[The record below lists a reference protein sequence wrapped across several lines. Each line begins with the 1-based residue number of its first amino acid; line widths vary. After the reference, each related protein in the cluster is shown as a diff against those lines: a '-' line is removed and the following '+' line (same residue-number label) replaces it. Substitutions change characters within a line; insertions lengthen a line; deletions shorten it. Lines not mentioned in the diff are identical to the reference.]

1 MRQGC
6 ARSAAVSLVFDAVG
20 REVWLDAVV
29 DGATD
34 PASGSQAQLL
44 CPGHAEALRVPVGWA
59 VVDRRPPLTPRAD
72 GADGADGA
80 GDGDGADGAGD
91 GADDTGVQGTLV
103 PEPDAAVPP
112 ADEPAAVEAEAPAEQ
127 PPAGAGPAGAL
138 RRGSMLDRAF
148 AWAGPQRSVITDRGD
163 TGDPSD
169 PADTETE

>member
-6 ARSAAVSLVFDAVG
+6 ARTASVSLVFDAVG

-72 GADGADGA
+72 GADGAGV
-80 GDGDGADGAGD
+80 GD
-91 GADDTGVQGTLV
+91 DDTGVQVTLV
-103 PEPDAAVPP
+103 PEPGAAVPP
-112 ADEPAAVEAEAPAEQ
+112 ADEPAAVESESPVEQ
-127 PPAGAGPAGAL
+127 PPAGPGPAGAR

-163 TGDPSD
+163 TGDSSD
-169 PADTETE
+169 PADAETE

>member
-6 ARSAAVSLVFDAVG
+6 ARTASVSLVFDAVG

-72 GADGADGA
+72 GADGAD
-80 GDGDGADGAGD
+80 
-91 GADDTGVQGTLV
+91 DTGVQGTLV
-103 PEPDAAVPP
+103 PEPGAAVPP
-112 ADEPAAVEAEAPAEQ
+112 ADEPAAVESESPVEQ
-127 PPAGAGPAGAL
+127 PPAGPGPAGAR

-163 TGDPSD
+163 TGDSSD
-169 PADTETE
+169 PADAETE